1 MEPIKRIAMGAIVA
15 VLISSI
21 AGCFYYRRTDVD
33 DRPGPYPYYYDR
45 R

>member
-1 MEPIKRIAMGAIVA
+1 MQTIKSVATTALVAI
-15 VLISSI
+15 LITSI

-33 DRPGPYPYYYDR
+33 NRPDPYYDR